1 MRPWLVALSA
11 SALAHERQR
20 YLESGLDDFVAKPVD
35 FEHLGET
42 LSRLPG
48 VPFERETREPPDLP
62 TAEGVVAGEVP
73 LPRNLRLQLE
83 QAARLY
89 RTTELKQ
96 RLAEVEALGPGAAK
110 LAVRLAVL
118 NRAGKMQA
126 IVELLRKTREES

>member
-1 MRPWLVALSA
+1 MALSA

-20 YLESGLDDFVAKPVD
+20 YLDSGFDDFVAKPVD

-48 VPFERETREPPDLP
+48 VRFERETREQPKLP
-62 TAEGVVAGEVP
+62 ATEGDMTAEVR

-96 RLAEVEALGPGAAK
+96 RIAELEALGPGADA
-110 LAVRLAVL
+110 LAARLAVL

-126 IVELLRKTREES
+126 ILELLRETKEES

>member
-1 MRPWLVALSA
+1 MALSA

-20 YLESGLDDFVAKPVD
+20 YLDSGFDDFVAKPVD

-48 VPFERETREPPDLP
+48 VRFERETREPPDLP
-62 TAEGVVAGEVP
+62 TAQGVVAGEVP
-73 LPRNLRLQLE
+73 LPRNLRVQLE

-96 RLAEVEALGPGAAK
+96 RIAEIEALGPGAAV
-110 LAVRLAVL
+110 LAARLGVL
-118 NRAGKMQA
+118 NRAGKMEA
-126 IVELLRKTREES
+126 ILELLGQIKEEP